1 LLCKLIKRSAMNT
14 FRTLI
19 LIVVSTIQ
27 ISCMFSNIS
36 WDSLQSTKLVG
47 KFCNEVK
54 HVNFFKK
61 SESGRDLRL
70 TKNDDLQV
78 INSTICRKEA
88 PLKSAVKPEIS
99 SNKSNDLPVAKTLEN
114 NQQPIKNISGI
125 SQISFNATVS
135 AELF

>member
-1 LLCKLIKRSAMNT
+1 MNT

-27 ISCMFSNIS
+27 ISGMFSNIS
-36 WDSLQSTKLVG
+36 WDSLQSTKLAG
-47 KFCNEVK
+47 KVCNEVK

-70 TKNDDLQV
+70 TKNDGLQIV
-78 INSTICRKEA
+78 NSTICRKEA
-88 PLKSAVKPEIS
+88 PLKSVVTPVIS
-99 SNKSNDLPVAKTLEN
+99 SNKSNDLHDVKTLEN

-125 SQISFNATVS
+125 SQITFNGTVS

>member
-1 LLCKLIKRSAMNT
+1 MNT

-27 ISCMFSNIS
+27 ISGMFSNIS
-36 WDSLQSTKLVG
+36 RDSLQSTKLAG

-61 SESGRDLRL
+61 SESGHDLRL
-70 TKNDDLQV
+70 AKNEDLQIV
-78 INSTICRKEA
+78 NSTIYRKEA
-88 PLKSAVKPEIS
+88 PLKCTVKPVIS
-99 SNKSNDLPVAKTLEN
+99 SNKSNDLPVVKTLDN
-114 NQQPIKNISGI
+114 NQQPQKNISGI
-125 SQISFNATVS
+125 SQITFNGTVS

>member
-1 LLCKLIKRSAMNT
+1 MNT

-27 ISCMFSNIS
+27 ISGMFSNIS
-36 WDSLQSTKLVG
+36 WDSLQSTKLAG

-61 SESGRDLRL
+61 SESGHDLRL
-70 TKNDDLQV
+70 ADNDDLQI
-78 INSTICRKEA
+78 INSNIDRKEA
-88 PLKSAVKPEIS
+88 PLKSAVKPVII
-99 SNKSNDLPVAKTLEN
+99 SNKSKDLPVVKSLEN
-114 NQQPIKNISGI
+114 NQQLIKNISGI
-125 SQISFNATVS
+125 SQITFNATVT